1 VVVAKKQQSPNVKK
15 YSLKKNIFL
24 MMIKETAQF
33 LQINLEKA

>member
-1 VVVAKKQQSPNVKK
+1 VVVAKQQQIPNFKK
-15 YSLKKNIFL
+15 YSLKNIFL